1 MTNCPLTIDFHR
13 GHLLIADDVKLMG
26 WDVMEEIDSDYVV
39 DNELHVAD
47 FEIIHNERFDP
58 NYI

>member
-1 MTNCPLTIDFHR
+1 
-13 GHLLIADDVKLMG
+13 MG